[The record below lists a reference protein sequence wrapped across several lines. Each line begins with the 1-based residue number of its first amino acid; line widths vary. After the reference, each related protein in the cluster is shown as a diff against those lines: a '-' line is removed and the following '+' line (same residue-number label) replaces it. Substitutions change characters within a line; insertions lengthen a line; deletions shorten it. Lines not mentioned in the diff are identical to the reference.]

1 MLPAF
6 HTRDTLLVKVNAE
19 VQHNTAQ
26 HRLSL
31 NLLRQELLNS
41 SSQGGK
47 GRFTNNNESKIMNI
61 CSFGVRAIGTMI
73 NVSQQRAER

>member
-6 HTRDTLLVKVNAE
+6 HTPDTFLVKVNGGE
-19 VQHNTAQ
+19 QHNTAQ

-41 SSQGGK
+41 SSQGVKAGLPI
-47 GRFTNNNESKIMNI
+47 IMK
-61 CSFGVRAIGTMI
+61 
-73 NVSQQRAER
+73 